1 MKPTVWLL
9 LAGLIAV
16 ADAQEWASRDL
27 PNFPLKRE
35 SSHFCLFWNDT
46 ARLSLPAAD
55 SALTSLEAWWDF
67 QIGQKRFPEPLPLR
81 VPRMRTSVF
90 LLEDGWA
97 YGGMDGGLPALW
109 FSPAAFQDPWAV
121 GHEFSQSLQSATNG
135 FQGSPFANWI
145 WASHANWMTHQ
156 RLDTMT
162 NCSELYTRQTH
173 VRYGST
179 RNRFCNWQFLEYLR
193 ERHGY
198 ALLDSLW
205 TRWPGS
211 RPAAEQ
217 DFFGMLMETLEIGPA
232 QLGDLWGDFALRM
245 ARADFQRG
253 ATYRAAWESRPEELA
268 RLQRIGLDAV
278 DTAKGRWSVPFEVA
292 PQAFGFNVVPLHD
305 LTDSVRIEFRG
316 RVQAARPAW
325 NPGLRLDPD
334 TVPVPASDWRWGIAL
349 VDTSASP
356 AFGFRYL
363 GPFPG
368 SSGSTRF
375 KASSA
380 EKAYLVVAAT
390 PQRLP
395 MVKWDQSYRSLYRY
409 PWMVE
414 ISGARPEGWQ
424 HARLDSP
431 AVAGRRHANGGGFV
445 ASTATVDSTAWVGP
459 QAMVLETAQ
468 VLGKAR
474 IEDFAVVKGYA
485 TVRDQACVRQH
496 ARAWGM
502 AVLRDR
508 AVLAGHA
515 VATRG
520 IFSDSSLVDG
530 FATVTS
536 YGTRLSGAARLGGIA
551 QTFGSPNLS
560 GSVQVLGDAELWA
573 VTASQGVFSGLV
585 DASTV
590 TDPLQ
595 GAGLTAAPEEVTEP
609 FLPRWSDA
617 IGIARQA
624 SRTALSLRRN
634 GQFLSIAG
642 IPAGTQRLDLLDPLG
657 RILAWAKPGP
667 DGTVRLATPARGL
680 FTVLLRSPQG
690 NASTRVAAP

>member
-16 ADAQEWASRDL
+16 ADAQQWTSRDL
-27 PNFPLKRE
+27 PNFPLRRE

-55 SALTSLEAWWDF
+55 SALSSLEAWWDF
-67 QIGQKRFPEPLPLR
+67 QIGQKRFPEPLAQR
-81 VPRMRTSVF
+81 VPRVRTSVF

-109 FSPAAFQDPWAV
+109 FATGALKDAWAV

-135 FQGSPFANWI
+135 FQGSPYANWI

-156 RLDTMT
+156 RMDTMT
-162 NCSELYTRQTH
+162 NCSELYTRQTQIH
-173 VRYGST
+173 YGST

-198 ALLDSLW
+198 GLLDSLW

-217 DFFGMLMETLEIGPA
+217 DFFGMLMETLGIGTA
-232 QLGDLWGDFALRM
+232 QLGDLWGDFALHM

-253 ATYRAAWESRPEELA
+253 ATYRAAWESRPEELE
-268 RLQRIGLDAV
+268 RLQRIELDAV
-278 DTAKGRWSVPFEVA
+278 DTARVRWSVPFEMA

-305 LTDSVRIEFRG
+305 LTDSVKIEFRG
-316 RVQAARPAW
+316 RGQSARPAW
-325 NPGLRLDPD
+325 NPKLRLDPD
-334 TVPVPASDWRWGIAL
+334 TLPAPAGDWRWGIAL

-356 AFGFRYL
+356 ALGFRYL
-363 GPFPG
+363 GPYSG

-375 KASSA
+375 KPSAA

-390 PQRLP
+390 PERMP
-395 MVKWDQSYRSLYRY
+395 MVKWDQSYRSLFRY

-424 HARLDSP
+424 RARLDSP
-431 AVAGRRHANGGGFV
+431 SVAGHRHPNGGGFV

-459 QAMVLETAQ
+459 QARVLETAQ

-485 TVRDQACVRQH
+485 TVRDQACVKER
-496 ARAWGM
+496 ARVWGS
-502 AVLRDR
+502 AVVRDR
-508 AVLAGHA
+508 AVLSGHA

-520 IFSDSSLVDG
+520 LFSDSCLVDG
-530 FATVTS
+530 FATVTT
-536 YGTRLSGAARLGGIA
+536 YGTRISGAAHLGGVA
-551 QTFGSPNLS
+551 LTFDSPNLS
-560 GSVQVLGDAELWA
+560 GKAQVLGDAELWG
-573 VTASQGVFSGLV
+573 VTASQGVFTGLV

-595 GAGLTAAPEEVTEP
+595 GSGLAAAPEEVTEP
-609 FLPRWSDA
+609 FLPRWTEA
-617 IGIARQA
+617 IGIARSA
-624 SRTALSLRRN
+624 PRTGLSLRRN
-634 GQFLSIAG
+634 GQILSIAG
-642 IPAGTQRLDLLDPLG
+642 IPAGATRLDLLDPLG
-657 RILAWAKPGP
+657 RIVASAKPEP
-667 DGTVRLATPARGL
+667 DGSVRLTMPARGL
-680 FTVLLRSPQG
+680 FTVLLRTAQG
-690 NASTRVAAP
+690 NVSTRAVAP